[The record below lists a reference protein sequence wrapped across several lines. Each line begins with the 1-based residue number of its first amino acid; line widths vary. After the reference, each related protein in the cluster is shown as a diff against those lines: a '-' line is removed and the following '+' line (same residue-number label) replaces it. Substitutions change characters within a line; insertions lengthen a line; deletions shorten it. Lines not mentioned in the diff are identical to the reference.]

1 MNYAN
6 TQTSNNTGHSGNTG
20 NGGNGATRSNGTYG
34 DASTARNGS
43 TSNNTGRGMQTSQQ
57 GGEVAQKDTSR
68 YANTALT
75 PPVDVIEDSNGITL
89 YADLPGVP
97 RDKLHL
103 QVEADTL
110 TIDAESAL
118 STPEGLQ
125 STHTEVGLG
134 RFHRV
139 FTLSKELDTEKVSAE
154 LANGV
159 LKLRIPKAQHAQPRR
174 IEIKAA

>member
-1 MNYAN
+1 MNFTN
-6 TQTSNNTGHSGNTG
+6 TRTSSNSNTGAGNARG
-20 NGGNGATRSNGTYG
+20 NGSASNGG
-34 DASTARNGS
+34 SSAGNNST
-43 TSNNTGRGMQTSQQ
+43 TGRGIQTGQQ

-68 YANTALT
+68 YANGALT
-75 PPVDVIEDSNGITL
+75 PPVDVIEDSTGITL

-118 STPEGLQ
+118 SAPEGLQ

-139 FTLSKELDTEKVSAE
+139 FTLSKELDTETVSAE

-159 LKLRIPKAQHAQPRR
+159 LKLRIPKAEHAQPRR
-174 IEIKAA
+174 IEIRAA

>member
-1 MNYAN
+1 MNFTN
-6 TQTSNNTGHSGNTG
+6 TRTSSNSNTGAGNARG
-20 NGGNGATRSNGTYG
+20 NGSASNGG
-34 DASTARNGS
+34 SSAGNNST
-43 TSNNTGRGMQTSQQ
+43 TGRGIQTGQQ

-68 YANTALT
+68 YANGALT
-75 PPVDVIEDSNGITL
+75 PPVDVIEDSTGITL

-118 STPEGLQ
+118 SAPEGLQ

-159 LKLRIPKAQHAQPRR
+159 LKLRIPKAEHAQPRR
-174 IEIKAA
+174 IEIRAA